1 MITYIYIYKLSCYK
15 TWYLY
20 QIDKYKIIY
29 LDLTEVTIT
38 IFRLSISKFCFEY
51 FDNTRIFSFK
61 WNIFHTLEE
70 NYIKINLDRFCKHLH
85 NYK

>member
-1 MITYIYIYKLSCYK
+1 MITYIYIYIYKLSCYK

-20 QIDKYKIIY
+20 HPDKYKIIY

-38 IFRLSISKFCFEY
+38 IFRLSILKFCFEY

-61 WNIFHTLEE
+61 WEHFPYFRRKLYQNKFRPIL
-70 NYIKINLDRFCKHLH
+70 
-85 NYK
+85 